1 MALRPSRRN
10 GDRRLVGQERFVDPE
25 TLARAVC
32 LMEEFV
38 GQKLTAIMAV
48 SIGSGNVFSPSWL
61 PRIRTFPLSMRMP
74 IA

>member
-1 MALRPSRRN
+1 
-10 GDRRLVGQERFVDPE
+10 
-25 TLARAVC
+25 
-32 LMEEFV
+32 MEEFV